1 MGRRR
6 GTRVGWLTSVR
17 FGEVEASGIVDD
29 VVFPIRRRGSGGS
42 GGEAAGVADVAGFRI
57 AQLMDR
63 PDLADFNKTLDAVFL
78 GTTDLSGVKTELDK
92 IDVTSVPAPSE
103 KIDVVKVNGKPAYIV
118 HTSAVQMR
126 TVDAAGSPVSAPVPR
141 RRHETS

>member
-1 MGRRR
+1 
-6 GTRVGWLTSVR
+6 
-17 FGEVEASGIVDD
+17 
-29 VVFPIRRRGSGGS
+29 
-42 GGEAAGVADVAGFRI
+42 
-57 AQLMDR
+57 MDR

-92 IDVTSVPAPSE
+92 IDATSVPTPSE
-103 KIDVVKVNGKPAYIV
+103 KIDVVTVNGTPAYIV

>member
-78 GTTDLSGVKTELDK
+78 GTTDL
-92 IDVTSVPAPSE
+92 
-103 KIDVVKVNGKPAYIV
+103 
-118 HTSAVQMR
+118 
-126 TVDAAGSPVSAPVPR
+126 
-141 RRHETS
+141 